1 MAELTAIY
9 FRLIGA
15 RIRAQFQYRVS
26 FALDLIGAFCLTIID
41 FLAVIVIF
49 QHLPRL
55 DGWTLGEI
63 AFLYGSAYVAFKLT
77 DMVIGHLDALPLMI
91 QSGQFDMVMVRPLG
105 SLFQV
110 ISSDISLRQFG
121 AMLQG
126 IFVLA
131 YGLNAAAIH
140 WTPGRLLVF
149 ATMPVSGA
157 LIFAAIW
164 VAGAAS
170 TFWTVRTMELLNA
183 FTYGGNM
190 LTTYPVSIFGAWFR
204 RLFAFVIPLAFV
216 NYFPALYLLDK
227 PNPFDVPGWV
237 RWCSP
242 LVAAGLCLLAW
253 QVWQFAVRH
262 YRSTGS

>member
-1 MAELTAIY
+1 MAELAAVY
-9 FRLIGA
+9 FRLVGA
-15 RIRAQFQYRVS
+15 RIRSQFQYRVS
-26 FALDLIGAFCLTIID
+26 FALDIAGAFCLTIID
-41 FLAVIVIF
+41 FLAVIIIF

-63 AFLYGSAYVAFKLT
+63 AFLYGSSYVAFKLT
-77 DMVIGHLDALPLMI
+77 DLVIGHIDGLPVMI
-91 QSGQFDMVMVRPLG
+91 QTGQFDMVLVRPLG

-110 ISSDISLRQFG
+110 ISSDIALRQLG
-121 AMLQG
+121 SVAQG
-126 IFVLA
+126 LVVLG
-131 YGLNAAAIH
+131 YGLRTAGVE
-140 WTPGRLLVF
+140 WTAGKLVVF

-157 LIFAAIW
+157 LIFAAVW
-164 VAGAAS
+164 VAGATS

-190 LTTYPVSIFGAWFR
+190 LTTYPISIFGAWFR

-227 PNPFDVPGWV
+227 PNPVDVPGWV

-253 QVWQFAVRH
+253 RVWQFGVRH